1 MGLILPSKSSLPKI
15 AVSDLQGYTEDRV
28 TAIAFELPFQW
39 RWILIIVL
47 VFGGGALGILLYFA
61 GLPEK
66 LYAGVMTGGSASGI
80 IFGLIHV
87 RLLSHS
93 RPISLRSHEKMTMYW
108 RSDSPP
114 CIIRQPYMSAK
125 RAKHILRGLTSFWE
139 APFSSRAA
147 ENGSGCGY

>member
-1 MGLILPSKSSLPKI
+1 VALVVKMGLILPSKSSLPEI
-15 AVSDLQGYTEDRV
+15 AVSDLKEYTEDRV

-39 RWILIIVL
+39 RWILIIIL

-66 LYAGVMTGGSASGI
+66 LYAGVMMGGFASGI

-108 RSDSPP
+108 RSDNPP
-114 CIIRQPYMSAK
+114 GIYRQAVYICEKSK
-125 RAKHILRGLTSFWE
+125 TYFTRTFFQGGRGLV
-139 APFSSRAA
+139 
-147 ENGSGCGY
+147 